1 MKNFNIFGVHG
12 KIRFKGVEVGVGVGH
27 KKPIWN
33 KGLPKKGTWTVCRF
47 KGSLVRKGVF
57 LTGVDTPM
65 QTKVRDGDR
74 KLT

>member
-1 MKNFNIFGVHG
+1 M
-12 KIRFKGVEVGVGVGH
+12 GVGH

-33 KGLPKKGTWTVCRF
+33 KELPKKGTWTVCRF

-65 QTKVRDGDR
+65 QTKIRDGDR